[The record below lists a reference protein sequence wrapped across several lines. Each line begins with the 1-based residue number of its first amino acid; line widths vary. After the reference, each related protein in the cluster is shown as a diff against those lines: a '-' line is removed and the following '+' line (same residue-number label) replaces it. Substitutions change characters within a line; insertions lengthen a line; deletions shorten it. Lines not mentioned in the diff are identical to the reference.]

1 MDSFQLCFVF
11 CELLCVKELI
21 KLCIFVDSQK
31 MDRDQ
36 DPLQESQ
43 ECEDRN
49 L

>member
-1 MDSFQLCFVF
+1 
-11 CELLCVKELI
+11 
-21 KLCIFVDSQK
+21 VDSQK

-49 L
+49 LWYL

>member
-1 MDSFQLCFVF
+1 
-11 CELLCVKELI
+11 
-21 KLCIFVDSQK
+21 VDSQK